1 VGILR
6 ALHWICLSVPLLYAN
21 AAAAKTD
28 VIKTQSGA
36 LAHWTK
42 AEIFIGVSPSA
53 ASQSVSHES
62 VALAMER
69 AAETWNAVRSGQ
81 PRLNIAFGPE
91 AEITIKFCRGR
102 WRGETIDLGKSQ
114 FTASLRDGTVAAATI
129 ELNECD
135 HAFTA
140 PDEGAA
146 GRYDLQAVITH
157 ELGHALGL
165 GHSDNPAA
173 VMHPNGRGAELR
185 KPHSDDKT
193 ALALIYFGRVPD
205 DTVGETATGSA
216 QLLSDPRPPTPRFGE
231 GRFLTTAVRYAAVA
245 PSGTTI
251 GASNAVPADHV
262 SVLSLTAGGGRQILV
277 YTCEPTL
284 LPPIGSASGQ
294 DATRPTSQRVRNNA
308 R

>member
-1 VGILR
+1 V
-6 ALHWICLSVPLLYAN
+6 ALLYVS

-42 AEIFIGVSPSA
+42 TEISVGVLPSA
-53 ASQSVSHES
+53 VSQSVTREG
-62 VALAMER
+62 VALALER
-69 AAETWNAVRSGQ
+69 ATETWNAVRSGQ
-81 PRLNIAFGPE
+81 PRLNIAFGSE
-91 AEITIKFCRGR
+91 AEITIKFCREK

-114 FTASLRDGTVAAATI
+114 FTASLRDGVVTAATV

-140 PDEGAA
+140 PGEGAA

-173 VMHPNGRGAELR
+173 VMHPDGRGAELR
-185 KPHSDDKT
+185 KPHSDDRT

-205 DTVGETATGSA
+205 DVAVELATGSA
-216 QLLSDPRPPTPRFGE
+216 QFIPDARPTATRSSEGILPTS
-231 GRFLTTAVRYAAVA
+231 AVRYAAVSQ
-245 PSGTTI
+245 PP
-251 GASNAVPADHV
+251 GATLGAGNTVPADQV
-262 SVLSLTAGGGRQILV
+262 SVLSLTAGGGRQVLV
-277 YTCEPTL
+277 FTCEPTL
-284 LPPIGSASGQ
+284 LPPMGSAAGQ
-294 DATRPTSQRVRNNA
+294 DATRALNQRARNNA